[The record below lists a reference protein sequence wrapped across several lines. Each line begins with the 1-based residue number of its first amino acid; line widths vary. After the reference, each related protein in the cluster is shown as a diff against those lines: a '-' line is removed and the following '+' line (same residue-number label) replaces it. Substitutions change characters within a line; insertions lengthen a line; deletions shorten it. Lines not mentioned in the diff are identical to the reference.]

1 MGLVAS
7 PREVVRAEE
16 GGRGVSTGPVSVK
29 VSHDWQVLLLNGIQV
44 QNALSV

>member
-44 QNALSV
+44 QNTLSV